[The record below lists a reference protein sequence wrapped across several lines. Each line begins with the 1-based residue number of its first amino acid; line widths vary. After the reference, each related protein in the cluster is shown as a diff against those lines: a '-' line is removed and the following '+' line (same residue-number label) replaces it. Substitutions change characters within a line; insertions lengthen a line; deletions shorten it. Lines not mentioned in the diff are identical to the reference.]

1 MSGTGK
7 LFGKADMTIRK
18 SNGKEITLVGFDE
31 DNELEIEIMGEPIWL
46 SLHEANQIKNF
57 LSTEIEKRLE
67 ILNEKK

>member
-31 DNELEIEIMGEPIWL
+31 DNELEIEIMGESIWL

-67 ILNEKK
+67 IFIEKK